1 MLPEAP
7 TRFSTTTGCPQ
18 RAASLSPTM
27 RGSASAAPPAG
38 NGTMTR
44 IGRLGYPGAGSCA
57 HVEAAT
63 SKFASHAHR
72 QEFMRPPPPNRSD
85 RHDRILS
92 TKISQEE
99 VHDVRFRKK
108 QRSWPALRLLLAA
121 ARILEQARSAGCR
134 RRASRRAAGAGAEES
149 ARRAAQQTIPYR

>member
-63 SKFASHAHR
+63 SKLASHARRH
-72 QEFMRPPPPNRSD
+72 EFMRPPPTNRSD
-85 RHDRILS
+85 RHDIRNLVSRGATVIQ
-92 TKISQEE
+92 IG
-99 VHDVRFRKK
+99 
-108 QRSWPALRLLLAA
+108 LLH
-121 ARILEQARSAGCR
+121 SN
-134 RRASRRAAGAGAEES
+134 
-149 ARRAAQQTIPYR
+149 

>member
-7 TRFSTTTGCPQ
+7 ARFSTTTGCPQ

-44 IGRLGYPGAGSCA
+44 IGRPGYPGAGSWA
-57 HVEAAT
+57 QADAAT
-63 SKFASHAHR
+63 RRLASDAHR
-72 QEFMRPPPPNRSD
+72 HEFMLPLLRNRPD

-92 TKISQEE
+92 AKISQEE
-99 VHDVRFRKK
+99 VHHV
-108 QRSWPALRLLLAA
+108 
-121 ARILEQARSAGCR
+121 
-134 RRASRRAAGAGAEES
+134 
-149 ARRAAQQTIPYR
+149 

>member
-57 HVEAAT
+57 HAEAAT
-63 SKFASHAHR
+63 NKLASHARRH
-72 QEFMRPPPPNRSD
+72 EFMGPPPTNRSD

-99 VHDVRFRKK
+99 GAR
-108 QRSWPALRLLLAA
+108 WPLQKTTALPACPAAA
-121 ARILEQARSAGCR
+121 ARRVADS
-134 RRASRRAAGAGAEES
+134 
-149 ARRAAQQTIPYR
+149 